1 MCDLIQSNNLI
12 ILGNNNSNLPQIV
25 LVIAEAFKVKI
36 IKPLSD
42 EGRRLISIVK
52 QIESNPEV
60 FQACVTI
67 LSVEQKQSL
76 EEVYRELASGT
87 PS

>member
-1 MCDLIQSNNLI
+1 M
-12 ILGNNNSNLPQIV
+12 